1 MEDVNGDDEI
11 SNIFMNEKAKFAFDI
26 YEIYY
31 GKKLALTDEFRNKG
45 GVVTPAIERKFG
57 MQALAEIKDE
67 LSLKISDDE
76 IVSFG
81 DLNSSLDEAI
91 SESGKKEI
99 WQKFV
104 AKAPFVEDKKKLFRN
119 IASNVRKRE
128 V

>member
-1 MEDVNGDDEI
+1 MYIPN
-11 SNIFMNEKAKFAFDI
+11 
-26 YEIYY
+26 
-31 GKKLALTDEFRNKG
+31 KKEH
-45 GVVTPAIERKFG
+45 